1 MGKGHFWPGRKQK
14 GVSLSGSAQVFDLVT
29 GIDPIYNEAIEAL
42 VGPFEWGLWF
52 KV

>member
-1 MGKGHFWPGRKQK
+1 MGKGHFWPG
-14 GVSLSGSAQVFDLVT
+14 SAQVCDLVT
-29 GIDPIYNEAIEAL
+29 GIDPIYKKAIEAL